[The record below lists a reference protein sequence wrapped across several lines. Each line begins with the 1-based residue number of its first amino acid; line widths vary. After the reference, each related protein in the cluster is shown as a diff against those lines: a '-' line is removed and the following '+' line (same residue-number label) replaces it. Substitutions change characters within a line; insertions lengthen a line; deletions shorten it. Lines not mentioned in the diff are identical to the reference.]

1 MSAMKYEWDEEKNRQ
16 NIRKHRINLADVP
29 PVFDGPMY
37 VTVDTRADY
46 GEDRMLGIGFL
57 NNGVVIVVFVEFSGD
72 TIRLISARKAERH
85 ERKELQ
91 EALGN

>member
-1 MSAMKYEWDEEKNRQ
+1 MTAMKYEWDEEKNRQ

-29 PVFDGPMY
+29 PVFDAPMY
-37 VTVDTRADY
+37 VTVDTREDY
-46 GEDRMLGIGFL
+46 GEDRMVGIGFL
-57 NNGVVIVVFVEFSGD
+57 SNGVVVVVFVEISGD
-72 TIRLISARKAERH
+72 TTRLISARKAERH

>member
-1 MSAMKYEWDEEKNRQ
+1 MAVIKYEWDEEKNRQ
-16 NIRKHRINLADVP
+16 NIRKHRIDFFDVP

-37 VTVDTRADY
+37 VTADTRAAY
-46 GEDRMLGIGFL
+46 GEDRMVGIGFL
-57 NNGVVIVVFVEFSGD
+57 NNGVVVVVFVEFSVD

>member
-1 MSAMKYEWDEEKNRQ
+1 MKYEWDEEKNRK

-29 PVFDGPMY
+29 PVFNGPMY
-37 VTVDTRADY
+37 VMVDTRAEY
-46 GEDRMLGIGFL
+46 GEDRLVGIGFL
-57 NNGVVIVVFVEFSGD
+57 NNGVVVVVFVEFACD

-91 EALGN
+91 QALGN

>member
-1 MSAMKYEWDEEKNRQ
+1 MAAMKYEWDEAKNRQ
-16 NIRKHRINLADVP
+16 NIRKHRISLADVP
-29 PVFDGPMY
+29 PAFDGPMY
-37 VTVDTRADY
+37 VTVDTRASY
-46 GEDRMLGIGFL
+46 GEDRMVGIGFL
-57 NNGVVIVVFVEFSGD
+57 NNGVVVVVFVEFSVD